1 MTLQEII
8 KRLKQAKDFLYSAKS
23 YNEND
28 YIDASIFEIESILK
42 GIGAIKQW
50 I

>member
-8 KRLKQAKDFLYSAKS
+8 KRLKQAKNFLYSAKS
-23 YNEND
+23 YNDND

-42 GIGAIKQW
+42 AVGAME
-50 I
+50 

>member
-8 KRLKQAKDFLYSAKS
+8 KRLKQAKDFLQSAKS
-23 YNEND
+23 YNDND

-42 GIGAIKQW
+42 AVGAME
-50 I
+50 

>member
-8 KRLKQAKDFLYSAKS
+8 KRLKQAKNFLYSAKS
-23 YNEND
+23 YNYKD

-42 GIGAIKQW
+42 AMGAIE
-50 I
+50 

>member
-8 KRLKQAKDFLYSAKS
+8 ERLKKATDYLKSAKS
-23 YNEND
+23 YNDND

-42 GIGAIKQW
+42 AMGALE
-50 I
+50 